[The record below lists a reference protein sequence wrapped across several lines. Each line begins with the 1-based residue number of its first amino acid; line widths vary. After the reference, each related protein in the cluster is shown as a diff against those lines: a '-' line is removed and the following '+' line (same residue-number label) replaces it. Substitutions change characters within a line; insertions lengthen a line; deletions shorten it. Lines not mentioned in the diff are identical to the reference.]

1 MPTQYKRTF
10 DVVTC
15 TGGLGTNLL
24 PARCFHDM
32 LNALKPGGFIIF
44 TVSQKHLQERDSFKT
59 GYLSAIE
66 KLSKKGTWRPM
77 YHHEYVKTHGFGTSA
92 KEERHSLLV
101 FRKE

>member
-1 MPTQYKRTF
+1 
-10 DVVTC
+10 
-15 TGGLGTNLL
+15 
-24 PARCFHDM
+24 M
-32 LNALKPGGFIIF
+32 LSALKPGGVIIF

-77 YHHEYVKTHGFGTSA
+77 YHHEYVKSHGYGTA